1 MGIHVNIGEAK
12 DRLSELIA
20 ASERGEEVVIARAGK
35 PVARLVPIAEAE
47 QQKRREIAARRMAA
61 FGMFKEAFE
70 GYDLSLE
77 ALKADRP
84 DPDERE
90 RRKFGSDL

>member
-1 MGIHVNIGEAK
+1 MSINVNIGEAK
-12 DRLSELIA
+12 DRLSELVA
-20 ASERGEEVVIARAGK
+20 AALRGEDVVLQRAGQPK
-35 PVARLVPIAEAE
+35 VRLVPVEDADWAEKVAIA
-47 QQKRREIAARRMAA
+47 KRRTAA
-61 FGMFKEAFE
+61 FGMFKQEFE

-90 RRKFGSDL
+90 RRALGLDL

>member
-47 QQKRREIAARRMAA
+47 QQKRREIAARRVAA
-61 FGMFKEAFE
+61 IGMFREAFK
-70 GYDLSLE
+70 GYDTDIGPSMT
-77 ALKADRP
+77 
-84 DPDERE
+84 DEEVEERF
-90 RRKFGSDL
+90 RRKFGPAA